1 MQFAVNSDDYRTKM
15 ENVIDIDL
23 CPQRIQET
31 DETGDKNGKRNK
43 AKENMKVN
51 ESKIFLLRK

>member
-1 MQFAVNSDDYRTKM
+1 M
-15 ENVIDIDL
+15 ENVIDVDL
-23 CPQRIQET
+23 CQQRIQET